1 MTSSN
6 NSAPARAL
14 PDIARIDFARPFT
27 WLARGWHDLWQQPG
41 ASLFY
46 GVAMAVAGGFIL
58 LATARMPYLFTAAV
72 SGFLLVAPLLA
83 TGLYDLSRSYGRGE
97 TASLYDSMCA
107 WRRNT
112 SPMIGFGMVSL
123 LAGTLWQV
131 MSVIIVAF
139 FYRGGALEP
148 MEMILTILRDP
159 QHDLLFHLLYR
170 RRWHLCVAGIRRQ
183 CRLHAHAVDC
193 PASCLT
199 PYPPASAPSAKIR
212 YRWPCGP
219 R

>member
-6 NSAPARAL
+6 NSAPARSL
-14 PDIARIDFARPFT
+14 PDIARIDSARPFT

-112 SPMIGFGMVSL
+112 SPRSGFAWV
-123 LAGTLWQV
+123 
-131 MSVIIVAF
+131 
-139 FYRGGALEP
+139 
-148 MEMILTILRDP
+148 
-159 QHDLLFHLLYR
+159 
-170 RRWHLCVAGIRRQ
+170 
-183 CRLHAHAVDC
+183 
-193 PASCLT
+193 SCL
-199 PYPPASAPSAKIR
+199 PAPWCRWIPWSMVASFSAAVALNPL
-212 YRWPCGP
+212 G
-219 R
+219 